1 MIFKRLKLKNF
12 KSYENETIKFDKGI
26 TVIVGENGAGKSSI
40 FEAISF
46 VLFKQ
51 HTSSRLIDLIRN
63 NTDSMT
69 VELDFLSKGKEYRIV
84 REKNKSKIN
93 SKLLTKTSSDSD
105 FILICSGE
113 KEVSSQIQSILDM
126 DANLFLNAIYV
137 RQGEISELV
146 DKLPAEKKK
155 LIGKLLGIDSLEVA
169 WKNLSPIINSYDNK
183 LSELKGKLYSKS
195 ALQMEHDAKKA
206 ELDELKRKGH
216 DLEEQINEIKKLR
229 DDLSES
235 KRNMEREKE
244 FYETH
249 LNSLNIEKN
258 SLANLEKEKRV
269 IQDNLDEI
277 REAES
282 EIERLSKYVSKLDIY
297 LDFEKSVKRIKEL
310 KNSENET
317 QNKIDSIKEQK
328 VLLNGKKQGYLDY
341 LSSDEK
347 ITKLTDRKF
356 DLEKKLANITQYEK
370 DKKDLLSEIESDR
383 NDIESFF
390 SLSKEKLLNFGMHQ
404 DDLVPVDDL
413 NKLFDVTV
421 DFENQISTKIT
432 SLTDD
437 INSKKEEIVAFE
449 QIIASCEKPLEELS
463 DVDNVCPVCQSEIS
477 DFKKDQLINQYN
489 HDIDVNKKAID
500 ENNEN
505 ISLFT
510 KNRKSLEDK
519 LDNVNVLS
527 DEIREYKF
535 MFSNLQKSIVRLNEI
550 DEKLD
555 AKESI
560 SAKLGEVILE
570 IALEKDNREKYKQDH
585 DDYNQ
590 AKGALDVLGNPD
602 EAEYNLKH
610 IKNDIDIHVRNI
622 KLAMENDSH
631 LSGDLTEAEL
641 EERIEGL
648 KEKNAEY
655 NRLKGFVQNKNSL
668 LSRFDSVK
676 DDIDVSHNQI
686 DIINR
691 KLDSSTYDEEKYEQI
706 IYHDEM
712 YSRRYESFSNELSE
726 IKGRAKE
733 SITTLNILTEK
744 IVNNDK
750 FQQEYDNVSHLL
762 SVLKDIRELYGKNG
776 IQRDLRNNSK
786 PVIQKNTKEFFDDFN
801 FNYSDLTLDE
811 DYNVVVWGPEG
822 ESSMSMVSGG
832 EKIAI
837 ALALR
842 LGITKSM
849 AKGDLE
855 TILLDEPTIYLDSA
869 RKQDLINLLR
879 DISLLPQMII
889 VTHESQLE
897 SASSNLIKI
906 EKVNGV
912 SRIAN

>member
-63 NTDSMT
+63 STDSMT

>member
-63 NTDSMT
+63 STDSMT

-889 VTHESQLE
+889 VTQLE